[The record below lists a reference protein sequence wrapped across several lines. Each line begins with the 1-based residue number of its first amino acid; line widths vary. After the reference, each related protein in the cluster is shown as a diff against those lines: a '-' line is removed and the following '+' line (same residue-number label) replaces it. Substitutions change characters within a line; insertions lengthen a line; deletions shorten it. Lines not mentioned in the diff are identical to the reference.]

1 MQMTQELKSLPQK
14 EDYDPSSKHKPDI
27 MRALVHA
34 ADVGNPARPF
44 DLCKTWA
51 LRILSE
57 FFAQGDR
64 ERSMGLEVSM
74 LCDRKTTNIGKSQV
88 GFIDFV
94 IKPYFDAM
102 VCVLPEMRYCTDQLK

>member
-1 MQMTQELKSLPQK
+1 
-14 EDYDPSSKHKPDI
+14 

-34 ADVGNPARPF
+34 GDVGNPARPF
-44 DLCKTWA
+44 DLSKQWA

-57 FFAQGDR
+57 FFAQGDK
-64 ERSMGLEVSM
+64 ERNLGLDISM

-94 IKPYFDAM
+94 I
-102 VCVLPEMRYCTDQLK
+102 